1 MSHFVLEQHCSQRQ
15 DSMTALQCC
24 EATVITVLFSN
35 PRKCSSIVSL
45 SWSNKTMQGIKSSDS
60 NITAAK
66 IILFNRWVSCLQAI
80 KDAYAAGGRKLI
92 GTMS

>member
-1 MSHFVLEQHCSQRQ
+1 MSHLVLELYCSQRQ
-15 DSMTALQCC
+15 DSMTSLKCYDT
-24 EATVITVLFSN
+24 TVTTVLFSN
-35 PRKCSSIVSL
+35 PRKYSSIVSL
-45 SWSNKTMQGIKSSDS
+45 FWSNKTTQGIKSSDS

-66 IILFNRWVSCLQAI
+66 IISFNRWLSCLQAI

>member
-1 MSHFVLEQHCSQRQ
+1 
-15 DSMTALQCC
+15 
-24 EATVITVLFSN
+24 
-35 PRKCSSIVSL
+35 
-45 SWSNKTMQGIKSSDS
+45 MQGIKSSDS

-66 IILFNRWVSCLQAI
+66 IISFNRWVSCLQAI